1 MKVLRGAEIGSD
13 LHLVL
18 MKLNKKSKGEGR
30 DRVSSGARIR
40 IERLKDRL
48 EQLRHQW
55 KIRQSMNSGRCLD
68 DQMEGKSIEKV
79 WVEFKEGVLS
89 KVVEVCG

>member
-1 MKVLRGAEIGSD
+1 
-13 LHLVL
+13 
-18 MKLNKKSKGEGR
+18 
-30 DRVSSGARIR
+30 
-40 IERLKDRL
+40 
-48 EQLRHQW
+48 
-55 KIRQSMNSGRCLD
+55 MNSCRCLD